1 MSADKKIWTWQGSL
15 QDHVR
20 FLVHLPF
27 FFVAPL
33 LMPPKAVET
42 IHLSVN
48 SINKCPF
55 CTGLHCEI
63 GRMAG
68 LKDVTAVNECGK
80 LVSQEENNEFGI
92 FSQYGSAFGKYNGR
106 GEVVD
111 ELYQMIANEKGVMIA
126 RSVQGLAY
134 FLTWGS
140 MSGNTLVS
148 FYRGTLRG
156 NMKEGSNLVFEVLFA
171 LYYSVLFAVI
181 TAVSKIL
188 SYFPSSVPS
197 IVNILLGLVLAFT
210 ASLWIIPYSLLGLI
224 VTPFLLQNVQ
234 YDPLGGEY
242 EAVV

>member
-20 FLVHLPF
+20 FLVNLPF

-33 LMPPKAVET
+33 LLTPKAVET
-42 IHLSVN
+42 VHLSVN
-48 SINKCPF
+48 SINRCNF

-68 LKDVTAVNECGK
+68 LKDVNTVNECAK
-80 LVSQEENNEFGI
+80 LVSEEENVELGI
-92 FSQYGSAFGKYNGR
+92 FSKYGAAFGKYNGR

-111 ELYQMIANEKGVMIA
+111 DLFNTITSEKGFMIA
-126 RSVQGLAY
+126 RSVQGLAF
-134 FLTWGS
+134 FLMWGS
-140 MSGNTLVS
+140 ISGNTLIS

-156 NMKEGSNLVFEVLFA
+156 NMREGSNIYFEVLFA

-181 TAVSKIL
+181 TAVSKLL
-188 SYFPSSVPS
+188 SFFPSGVPS
-197 IVNILLGLVLAFT
+197 IVNIAIGLVLPLT
-210 ASLWIIPYSLLGLI
+210 ASFWIVPYALLGLI
-224 VTPFLLQNVQ
+224 CTPFLQKSH

-242 EAVV
+242 DAVV